1 MKYTTIPILLV
12 VLASAAVLAGQA
24 FAAGKGKTAG
34 GLIDAEGAKA
44 LLASDKGAVLLDVR
58 TEEEF
63 KAGHIPGAILLPY
76 SDISEKTAVEVIPT
90 KETAVIVYC
99 RSGRRSSIAAGTL
112 RNLGYTTIWDLGAI
126 SDWPYGIVK

>member
-1 MKYTTIPILLV
+1 MKYTMVPAILA
-12 VLASAAVLAGQA
+12 VLALAAVLAGQA
-24 FAAGKGKTAG
+24 FAAGKGKASG

-44 LLASDKGAVLLDVR
+44 LLDSDKGAVLLDVR

-76 SDISEKTAVEVIPT
+76 SDINDKTAVAVLPT

-112 RNLGYTTIWDLGAI
+112 RNLGYTNVWDLGAI
-126 SDWPYGIVK
+126 SDWPYDIVK